1 MRLRVALSQF
11 LSCGLSVMTLLQGKN
26 SGLPN
31 LHDIYSANN
40 LIRDLSLLEPPIFG
54 GCFTWT
60 NGKVYPTWIQLDR
73 FLVNSLWNLQFPK
86 VFQSCLPRL
95 GSNHVPI
102 G

>member
-31 LHDIYSANN
+31 LHDIHSANN

-73 FLVNSLWNLQFPK
+73 F
-86 VFQSCLPRL
+86 
-95 GSNHVPI
+95 
-102 G
+102 